1 MTVIG
6 DGSVEEDGLAAIW
19 TTVTVAANDG
29 GVVEMRLCLTRCHN
43 VMQELW
49 TY

>member
-6 DGSVEEDGLAAIW
+6 DVSVEEDGLAAAC
-19 TTVTVAANDG
+19 TTVTVVANDS
-29 GVVEMRLCLTRCHN
+29 GVVETRLHLTKHS
-43 VMQELW
+43 VMQKLS